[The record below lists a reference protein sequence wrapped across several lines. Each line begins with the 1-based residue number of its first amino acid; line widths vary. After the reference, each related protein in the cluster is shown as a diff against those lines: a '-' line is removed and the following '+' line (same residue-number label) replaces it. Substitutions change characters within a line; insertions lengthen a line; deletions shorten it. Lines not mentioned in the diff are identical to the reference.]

1 MKRVIALVLCIVC
14 MAGVALGDA
23 ASYMGGVW
31 LCDEFDWAGI
41 AIIHGRDIYTDEVL
55 AYWFDLRRGG

>member
-1 MKRVIALVLCIVC
+1 MSDGEHTMQEVLCMKRVIALVLCIVC

-23 ASYMGGVW
+23 SSYMGGVW

-41 AIIHGRDIYTDEVL
+41 AIIRGRDIYTD
-55 AYWFDLRRGG
+55 